1 MISRDTA
8 GTGIL
13 VYPTLGQG
21 SVNTGPFG
29 GPGARLALFPLAKMP
44 FFSSAQGALPPP
56 STTHISPPLRCLR
69 WWPQAEK
76 NHSLLR
82 TPTSLSWYL
91 HPPPGGS
98 KHVPVLEQCLFN
110 VSDVSHSILHALSL
124 CTSFLF
130 NLQEEWKVKDWRE
143 GRRRR
148 K

>member
-1 MISRDTA
+1 MSRDTA

-13 VYPTLGQG
+13 VYPTLGQS
-21 SVNTGPFG
+21 SVNTGLFS
-29 GPGARLALFPLAKMP
+29 GPGARLSLFPLARMP
-44 FFSSAQGALPPP
+44 FFSPAQGALPPP
-56 STTHISPPLRCLR
+56 STIHISPPLSCLC

-76 NHSLLR
+76 NSLPR
-82 TPTSLSWYL
+82 TPTALSWYL
-91 HPPPGGS
+91 HPSPGGS
-98 KHVPVLEQCLFN
+98 KYVPVVQQCLFN

-124 CTSFLF
+124 YTSLLF